1 MTDHAEE
8 QAMEAEAL
16 QAIFDTHF
24 TILGNQKWRIEI
36 YPEMTSDPDEL
47 HELNHVAINLIA
59 ELPSEYP
66 ETLPILDCQIVKGL
80 VDEHRQELLNLAQE
94 EAAANEGVPSIFA
107 IAERLRE
114 WLAENN
120 QKGLDDLSMH
130 AQMIRKQL
138 VKEKEVGFY
147 DTERGVA
154 DIFIHARLHACI
166 QSHMY
171 TMGALFVF
179 LLQTRPHFLL
189 SGFVVF
195 LELLQ

>member
-8 QAMEAEAL
+8 QEMEAEAL
-16 QAIFDTHF
+16 EAIFDTHF
-24 TILGNQKWRIEI
+24 VKLGDQKWKIKI

-47 HELNHVAINLIA
+47 LELNHVAIDLIVD
-59 ELPSEYP
+59 LPPDYP
-66 ETLPILDCQIVKGL
+66 EALPILDCQIIKGL
-80 VDEHRQELLNLAQE
+80 VEEHRQELLSLAQE

-138 VKEKEVGFY
+138 VKEKEVGFHWNGRHLCLCRY
-147 DTERGVA
+147 
-154 DIFIHARLHACI
+154 ARVLTTI
-166 QSHMY
+166 
-171 TMGALFVF
+171 GALS
-179 LLQTRPHFLL
+179 L
-189 SGFVVF
+189 S
-195 LELLQ
+195 